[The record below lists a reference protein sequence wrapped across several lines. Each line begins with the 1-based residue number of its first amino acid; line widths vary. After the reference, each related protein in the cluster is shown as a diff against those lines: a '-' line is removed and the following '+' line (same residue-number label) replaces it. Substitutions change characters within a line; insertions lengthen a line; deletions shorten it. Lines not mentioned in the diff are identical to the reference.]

1 MPYNNFCNDM
11 VSPLYVSLNGLWD
24 YYLLRKPYH
33 TDFTYIVSSQH
44 VISNALWD
52 NNLLRKPYHIGC
64 IGIVSLL
71 CVTNMFYKTTIICK
85 SFVIMTGLVWFIP
98 IVGSH
103 IRDKYLSQWLHCCI
117 FFLLLILYWMLLYIY
132 LFIYDQILPKIMNC
146 KDHSRLILLSIL

>member
-71 CVTNMFYKTTIICK
+71 CVTNMFYKLCYNDRIGMIH
-85 SFVIMTGLVWFIP
+85 P
-98 IVGSH
+98 
-103 IRDKYLSQWLHCCI
+103 HCGVS
-117 FFLLLILYWMLLYIY
+117 Y
-132 LFIYDQILPKIMNC
+132 K
-146 KDHSRLILLSIL
+146 R